1 MQPSVFRI
9 NRFAHRISLAWNQ
22 AFRNVKLFVNVTQVM
37 KLLKILVVEEPNCFD
52 ITVASEHDEDSDIK
66 CK

>member
-1 MQPSVFRI
+1 MI
-9 NRFAHRISLAWNQ
+9 
-22 AFRNVKLFVNVTQVM
+22 LFLNVTQVM